1 MLNPVKNI
9 KVYEAIIEQ
18 IKDSVKNG
26 ELKSGDKLP
35 SERELAEKLQVSR
48 TSVREALKAL
58 SMLGL
63 IDSKHGDGNFIKSN
77 VEDCL
82 LEPLSVVFLLI
93 GNRNEEIFQL
103 RRIIEPEAA
112 AIAANNITEYE
123 LNELRLINEKIK
135 ESSDTESG
143 AELDRKFHYK
153 IVKSSGNNILS
164 TIMFSVSV
172 LVEKYIDNSHIH
184 NSNKDIVYS
193 QHEDIYIAL
202 KEHNAE
208 KAFNL
213 VKKHLELG
221 NI

>member
-103 RRIIEPEAA
+103 RRI
-112 AIAANNITEYE
+112 N
-123 LNELRLINEKIK
+123 
-135 ESSDTESG
+135 
-143 AELDRKFHYK
+143 
-153 IVKSSGNNILS
+153 
-164 TIMFSVSV
+164 
-172 LVEKYIDNSHIH
+172 
-184 NSNKDIVYS
+184 
-193 QHEDIYIAL
+193 
-202 KEHNAE
+202 
-208 KAFNL
+208 
-213 VKKHLELG
+213 
-221 NI
+221 

>member
-123 LNELRLINEKIK
+123 LNELRLITVSYTHLTLPTK
-135 ESSDTESG
+135 
-143 AELDRKFHYK
+143 R
-153 IVKSSGNNILS
+153 IV
-164 TIMFSVSV
+164 
-172 LVEKYIDNSHIH
+172 
-184 NSNKDIVYS
+184 
-193 QHEDIYIAL
+193 
-202 KEHNAE
+202 
-208 KAFNL
+208 
-213 VKKHLELG
+213 
-221 NI
+221 